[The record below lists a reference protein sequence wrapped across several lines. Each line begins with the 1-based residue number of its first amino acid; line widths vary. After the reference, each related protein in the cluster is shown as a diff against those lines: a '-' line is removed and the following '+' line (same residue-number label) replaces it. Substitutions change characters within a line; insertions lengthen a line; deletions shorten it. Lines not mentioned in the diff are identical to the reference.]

1 MYVRDFIVYLYI
13 TTIYYFGTK
22 SDQTVVALATGAGV
36 KWPDTLTGTVG
47 DVSRV
52 NPTTDS
58 LTEALSVDLDAP
70 GHRNTE

>member
-1 MYVRDFIVYLYI
+1 MRFYHLFIYNNYL
-13 TTIYYFGTK
+13 GTLGTN
-22 SDQTVVALATGAGV
+22 SDETVVALATKAGV
-36 KWPDTLTGTVG
+36 KWPDTLTGAVG

-70 GHRNTE
+70 GQRNAE